1 MIAFRRARFGPL
13 LAGRASRSGDVGAVS
28 ASSSSSGWVVISIS
42 RPRRAPVVRAPGTS
56 SKLATPVR
64 PQPPRSG
71 RQLIFDQS
79 AVSPQ
84 DVRNPPSI
92 AIDNRRRSM
101 LKFFSSTKGS
111 CPLKRIP
118 SGPPADAFRAP
129 EAGRR
134 FESCRGTAGPN
145 QDEAASFTGKSTQQ
159 SAWATDCEK
168 QGASRASSPAALSA
182 AGERGRR
189 RTTRALG
196 PGIGD
201 VGPLPMGT

>member
-13 LAGRASRSGDVGAVS
+13 LAGRASRSGDVVAVS

-64 PQPPRSG
+64 SQPPRSG

-129 EAGRR
+129 EAGAQVRILPGHCR
-134 FESCRGTAGPN
+134 SESGRSCFVHR
-145 QDEAASFTGKSTQQ
+145 QID
-159 SAWATDCEK
+159 SAIC
-168 QGASRASSPAALSA
+168 
-182 AGERGRR
+182 
-189 RTTRALG
+189 
-196 PGIGD
+196 
-201 VGPLPMGT
+201 VGHGL